1 MFQKEQAVS
10 RLIEILV
17 EYIPN
22 LKGQIED
29 FSKDYFA
36 QRALLRGLMNMHSE
50 KNPLPDEFFALQ
62 DELLQQELSE
72 KQLTDVNSLKPCLI
86 NKNVYVYTGDITAF
100 KADAVVNSA
109 EPNLLG
115 CKQAG
120 HNCPDNALHSA
131 AGLQLRFECAS
142 LMRGQEAPAGCAI
155 ATGAY
160 NLPYGIVIHVVGPK
174 VTFEVTQDDIASLEK
189 CYKGALTIAKERGCK
204 SIVFTPIATG
214 TLGFSMQ
221 KAAKVAVDTVLSFLK
236 DPANDLK
243 VIFFVSQERDC
254 IIYDN
259 LLTPHEEKKG
269 DLHPFF
275 NINLF

>member
-22 LKGQIED
+22 LKAQIED

-50 KNPLPDEFFALQ
+50 KNPLPEEFFSLQ

-72 KQLTDVNSLKPCLI
+72 KQIIDESSLKPCLL
-86 NKNVYVYTGDITAF
+86 NQNVFVYTGDITAF

-109 EPNLLG
+109 EANLLG

-131 AGLQLRFECAS
+131 AGLQLRFECYS
-142 LMRGQEAPAGCAI
+142 IMQGRDAPEGCAI
-155 ATGAY
+155 VTRAY

-174 VTFEVTQDDIASLEK
+174 VTFEVTPDDIEKLKK
-189 CYKGALTIAKERGCK
+189 CYQGALKIAKEHGCK

-236 DPANDLK
+236 APQNDLK
-243 VIFFVSQERDC
+243 VIFLYLKSAIV
-254 IIYDN
+254 
-259 LLTPHEEKKG
+259 
-269 DLHPFF
+269 
-275 NINLF
+275 

>member
-10 RLIEILV
+10 RLIEILM

-22 LKGQIED
+22 LKGQVED

-50 KNPLPDEFFALQ
+50 KNHLPDEFFTLQ

-72 KQLTDVNSLKPCLI
+72 KTITDVSFLKPSLL
-86 NKNVYVYTGDITAF
+86 NKNVYVYTGDITSF

-109 EPNLLG
+109 KPNLLG

-142 LMRGQEAPAGCAI
+142 IMQGREAPEGCVI

-160 NLPYGIVIHVVGPK
+160 NLPYGMVIHVVGPK
-174 VTFEVTQDDIASLEK
+174 VNFEVTSEDIRTLEK
-189 CYKGALTIAKERGCK
+189 CYKGALKIAKERACK
-204 SIVFTPIATG
+204 SVVFCPIATG
-214 TLGFSMQ
+214 TLGFSIQ
-221 KAAKVAVDTVLSFLK
+221 KSAKVAVDTVLSVL
-236 DPANDLK
+236 DEPANSLK
-243 VIFFVSQERDC
+243 VIFYAPNERDC
-254 IIYDN
+254 KTYED